1 MASPLNNP
9 LNAPGISQIDRA
21 VLTIREMLLR
31 GDFAPGERISELP
44 LTARLLEANVNVSR
58 TPLRLA
64 LDRLANE
71 GLLRPWPT
79 GGFVVCEFT
88 LTDVWDAIEIRGML
102 EGTAARLAAE
112 RLKSDSDLD
121 ALRKLHAQLA
131 DFVPLDAD
139 GFARYLELNE
149 AFHAEIWRLAGSP
162 MLIRAIEQV
171 VKLPFA
177 APSALVFG
185 QAESGHSPRL
195 SLIAQEH
202 HRAMIEAI
210 ANREGTRAEALARE
224 HSRVARQNLEHT
236 LEDWEALR
244 RIPGGSLI
252 SFKPPK
258 TS

>member
-1 MASPLNNP
+1 M
-9 LNAPGISQIDRA
+9 SQIDRA

-31 GDFAPGERISELP
+31 GDFRPGERISELP
-44 LTARLLEANVNVSR
+44 LTARLQAANVSVSR

-88 LTDVWDAIEIRGML
+88 LDDVWDAIEIRGML

-112 RLKSDSDLD
+112 RLKDPDELATLRDLY
-121 ALRKLHAQLA
+121 AQLEEL
-131 DFVPLDAD
+131 VPLDAA
-139 GFARYLELNE
+139 GFPRYLELNE
-149 AFHAEIWRLAGSP
+149 AFHTEIWRLAKSP
-162 MLIRAIEQV
+162 MILRAIEQV

-195 SLIAQEH
+195 SVIAQEQ

-210 ANREGTRAEALARE
+210 ADGEGARAEYLARE
-224 HSRVARQNLEHT
+224 HSRVARQNLRHT
-236 LEDWEALR
+236 VENWEALR

-252 SFKPPK
+252 SLKNSKAIDSRPGVL
-258 TS
+258 